1 MVRTFNFNFGKDM
14 KKTLKRQDGQD
25 GFTLLE
31 LLVVVAILATI
42 GGAVIGTFGNQEE
55 NAAQGTAT
63 NSIAALENS
72 LRVYQATQ
80 GQLPNDL
87 ETLACRP
94 YNNAGVAVALATTD
108 IVNGPSIS
116 NGTTNDAAKAYKLGG
131 SSDLNGLG
139 GGLGKKLAD
148 KFDLLPIADVEG
160 LTDAGV
166 TTVRYAATLACDELD
181 NPVNMSNQYSGT
193 NIFATVKGAL
203 SGTTIPNHIFESART
218 SNESKSKNRGRGFSH
233 TLVNGDPLMVWTRGH
248 GSYNNLKVGAGAT
261 DVLVGLGIG
270 QASTLVGTNA
280 EAMLA
285 KAPFYGQIAK
295 DKYAHYVALVKIGTD
310 TDGDLFGATD
320 FKASKATVVAL
331 VDARGDF
338 LDEEI
343 AEFTDQKQ

>member
-1 MVRTFNFNFGKDM
+1 MKTF
-14 KKTLKRQDGQD
+14 KRLDGQD

-42 GGAVIGTFGNQEE
+42 GGAVIGTFGNQEQ

-72 LRVYQATQ
+72 VRVYEATQ

-87 ETLACRP
+87 ESLACRP
-94 YNNAGVAVALATTD
+94 YTEADGTAAAITAVVD
-108 IVNGPSIS
+108 GPSITENVATS
-116 NGTTNDAAKAYKLGG
+116 AYKIGAG
-131 SSDLNGLG
+131 SNLNGVS
-139 GGLGKKLAD
+139 GGLGFKLGD
-148 KFDLLPIADVEG
+148 KFNLVSVPDVSG
-160 LTDAGV
+160 LTDAGI
-166 TTVRYAATLACDELD
+166 TNLRYGATLACDETA
-181 NPVNMSNQYSGT
+181 GT
-193 NIFATVKGAL
+193 VAMGFAAGLGASAGADVGGTL
-203 SGTTIPNHIFESART
+203 SSITIPNHMFEGPRT
-218 SNESKSKNRGRGFSH
+218 GSNRNRGRGFS
-233 TLVNGDPLMVWTRGH
+233 VAIADADPLMVWKRGT
-248 GSYNNLKVGAGAT
+248 GGYNNTKVGGGAT

-270 QASTLVGTNA
+270 QASTMVGTNS

-285 KAPFYGQIAK
+285 KAPFYGQIAR

-310 TDGDLFGATD
+310 VDGDISTTGD
-320 FKASKATVVAL
+320 FTKSTAKVVAL